1 MTDLLSHVV
10 VIDGFFGRDEEHGP
24 LIEPLAIPRP
34 LRVQGKEVLNDLL
47 AYDGEIA
54 LQEALLLCFDEPLK
68 GVGDQDH
75 DGDAVE
81 ETEVEVVYATPSGP
95 ALNEDGYLTENS
107 HDQT

>member
-24 LIEPLAIPRP
+24 LVEPLALPRP
-34 LRVQGKEVLNDLL
+34 LSVQGKEVLNDLL
-47 AYDGEIA
+47 AYDGELAI
-54 LQEALLLCFDEPLK
+54 QQALLLSFNEPLK

-81 ETEVEVVYATPSGP
+81 ETEIEVVYATPSGP
-95 ALNEDGYLTENS
+95 ALNEDSNLTENS
-107 HDQT
+107 HDET